1 MLDRELKHCIK
12 DFAYTRWQERK
23 GYTLDQEKCAI
34 IYMLPQYQN
43 WKKRKV
49 VPPLTCP
56 PHVSPHPLS
65 RKQPSSIGD
74 PIPTLTDGVRFPKM
88 LIRPLHL

>member
-1 MLDRELKHCIK
+1 MLGRELKHCIK

-43 WKKRKV
+43 WKKEKSCH
-49 VPPLTCP
+49 PALA
-56 PHVSPHPLS
+56 PHMCHH
-65 RKQPSSIGD
+65 I
-74 PIPTLTDGVRFPKM
+74 
-88 LIRPLHL
+88 H